1 MGKSPIPPFNFIKE
15 QELYKHIMILL
26 TVIFFCGCLS
36 DDALRLSVDTN
47 TAILQK
53 YQKVS
58 DDFMTLL
65 VDIKEQKQAQGQ
77 DVGGLEEWI
86 IDLKKDD
93 SDVLKIMKAFRG
105 MISAMA
111 ENKTEWCQY
120 NLSIVDNMIEVY
132 NAKE

>member
-1 MGKSPIPPFNFIKE
+1 MIRYIIIAITLLMMG
-15 QELYKHIMILL
+15 
-26 TVIFFCGCLS
+26 TGCLS

-65 VDIKEQKQAQGQ
+65 VDIKYQKQALGE
-77 DVGGLEEWI
+77 DTGGLEEWI
-86 IDLKKDD
+86 IDLENDNA
-93 SDVLKIMKAFRG
+93 DVVKIAKAFRN

-111 ENKTEWCQY
+111 ENEEEY
-120 NLSIVDNMIEVY
+120 ND
-132 NAKE
+132 